1 MSNRSYRKKREKVTC
16 LPNFNSAADQ
26 VREKRVSQRSRPE
39 NWLLGCLFS
48 NQVNNLVGNGVAFC
62 QAINLSGFDV
72 ESNLRQ
78 MAELCRIFILQ
89 KIKLEKNGFQ

>member
-1 MSNRSYRKKREKVTC
+1 MSNRTQENDFSLTNFRSSANQVT
-16 LPNFNSAADQ
+16 
-26 VREKRVSQRSRPE
+26 EKRFSQRSRLE

-72 ESNLRQ
+72 KSNLRQ
-78 MAELCRIFILQ
+78 MAELFRIFILQ